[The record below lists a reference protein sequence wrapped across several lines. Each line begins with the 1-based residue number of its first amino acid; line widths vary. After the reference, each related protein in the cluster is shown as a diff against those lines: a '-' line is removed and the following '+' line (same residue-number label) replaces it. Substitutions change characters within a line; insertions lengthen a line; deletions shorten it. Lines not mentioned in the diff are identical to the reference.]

1 MGLLLLLLVLLTG
14 RVVRR
19 HMLVD
24 PQGQWRQE
32 LWLDELVRTA
42 AAQAAEEP
50 APEPRL
56 TLPLPINTC
65 SRDSLT
71 LLPGVGPVLADRID
85 KVRETGVIFRR
96 PEDLK
101 IVKGIGPTLSA
112 RLGAVVD
119 FREPDPGAAS
129 PDSLPRP
136 EADNK
141 NSR

>member
-1 MGLLLLLLVLLTG
+1 VGLVLIMLILLGG
-14 RVVRR
+14 RMVRR

-32 LWLDELVRTA
+32 LWLDELVRPASAETA
-42 AAQAAEEP
+42 TEP
-50 APEPRL
+50 EAEPRL
-56 TLPLPINTC
+56 TLPLPINVC

-85 KVRETGVIFRR
+85 KVRETGVVFRR

-101 IVKGIGPTLSA
+101 IVKGIGPALSA

-136 EADNK
+136 EADDK